1 MTGHNSKIKID
12 FLSFTFTPEP
22 LKRITELAK
31 QGALLKAIPRFDVK
45 SSVLAAAMPAPAV
58 DGMIFRRPAPALP
71 APASRLEK
79 AEQRLRAAAYPEPLY
94 VVQPETEQPEV
105 VTLSM
110 TQAMETVLSS
120 RYTARA
126 DIHRELKAVCSS
138 LLDFSEFEVNPDGKY
153 WDAYNDLIHCY
164 GVQFLDALC
173 CSELEIFFEEL
184 NYQIGVPIPAPRFT
198 VRHRRGGLHGYS
210 YSGDI
215 LIDGVAC
222 GLVAW
227 GAANHG
233 CMVSFTGAGCDG
245 LDFDALH
252 RVISVVPGLR
262 ITRVDLALDDYS
274 GSVIS
279 YLRAVEAA
287 ELGHFHPARGTAPK
301 WMAIQ
306 AGEFI
311 PEVHNAMA
319 KRFGMIAS
327 AGCSFYVGSRANG
340 KCARIYEK
348 GKQMESEEHPNWVR
362 AEGELH
368 SKDRIIP
375 LDVLINPDPYF
386 AGMYPQ
392 FAKWLD
398 DMAEEIT
405 EPVRITT
412 FKNKFKTCRD
422 NAVVNMSRMAGRL
435 VNFLKHVEG
444 LSDASIVRQ
453 LTAHLTPDDIPTR
466 LLMPL
471 PPELEELASFEPKSM
486 GINNPSGEL
495 SYV

>member
-1 MTGHNSKIKID
+1 
-12 FLSFTFTPEP
+12 
-22 LKRITELAK
+22 
-31 QGALLKAIPRFDVK
+31 
-45 SSVLAAAMPAPAV
+45 
-58 DGMIFRRPAPALP
+58 
-71 APASRLEK
+71 
-79 AEQRLRAAAYPEPLY
+79 
-94 VVQPETEQPEV
+94 
-105 VTLSM
+105 
-110 TQAMETVLSS
+110 METVLASQ
-120 RYTARA
+120 YTARA

-138 LLDFSEFEVNPDGKY
+138 LLDFSEFEVNPSGKY
-153 WDAYNDLIHCY
+153 WEAYNDLIHSY
-164 GVQFLDALC
+164 GVQFLDSLC
-173 CSELEIFFEEL
+173 CSELEIFIDEL
-184 NYQIGVPIPAPRFT
+184 NHQIGVPIPAPRFT
-198 VRHRRGGLHGYS
+198 FRHRRGGLHGYS

-215 LIDGVAC
+215 LIDGIAC

-245 LDFDALH
+245 LDFHALH
-252 RVISVVPGLR
+252 NVIAVVPGVR

-287 ELGHFHPARGTAPK
+287 ELGNFHPARGMAPK

-311 PEVHNAMA
+311 PEVHNAMS
-319 KRFGMIAS
+319 KRFGLIAS
-327 AGCSFYVGSRANG
+327 SGCSFYVGSRANG

-348 GKQMESEEHPNWVR
+348 GKQMESADYPNWVR

-392 FAKWLD
+392 FSKWL
-398 DMAEEIT
+398 AEIVQEEI

-422 NAVVNMSRMAGRL
+422 NAVMNMSRMAGRL
-435 VNFLKHVEG
+435 VNWLAKVEG
-444 LSDASIVRQ
+444 LSPEKIVNQ
-453 LTAHLTPDDIPTR
+453 LTAHLGENDVPAR
-466 LLMPL
+466 LMLPL
-471 PPELEELASFEPKSM
+471 PPELDELPVFST
-486 GINNPSGEL
+486 
-495 SYV
+495 

>member
-1 MTGHNSKIKID
+1 MTGHNSKTKID

-31 QGALLKAIPRFDVK
+31 QGALLKAIPRFDIK
-45 SSVLAAAMPAPAV
+45 SSVLVAALPAPAV
-58 DGMIFRRPAPALP
+58 DGMIFRRPVPALP
-71 APASRLEK
+71 APKNRFEK
-79 AEQRLRAAAYPEPLY
+79 ADQHLRALAYPEPLY
-94 VVQPETEQPEV
+94 VLQSEQETPAV
-105 VTLSM
+105 ITPSM
-110 TQAMETVLSS
+110 TEAMETVLASQ
-120 RYTARA
+120 YTTRA

-153 WDAYNDLIHCY
+153 WNAYNDLIHNY
-164 GVQFLDALC
+164 GGQFLDALC
-173 CSELEIFFEEL
+173 CSELEIFFDEL
-184 NYQIGVPIPAPRFT
+184 NHQIGVPIPAPRFT

-215 LIDGVAC
+215 LIDGIAC

-245 LDFDALH
+245 LDFGALH

-287 ELGHFHPARGTAPK
+287 EIGNFHPARGTAPK

-311 PEVHNAMA
+311 PEVHNAMR

-327 AGCSFYVGSRANG
+327 SGCSFYVGSRANG

-348 GKQMESEEHPNWVR
+348 GKQMQSAEYPHWVR

-392 FAKWLD
+392 FSKWLYD
-398 DMAEEIT
+398 VSKNEI

-422 NAVVNMSRMAGRL
+422 NAVTNMSKIAGRL
-435 VNFLKHVEG
+435 VNWLKHVEG
-444 LSDASIVRQ
+444 LTDASIVSQ
-453 LTAHLTPDDIPTR
+453 LTSHLTPDDVPMR
-466 LLMPL
+466 LVLPL
-471 PPELEELASFEPKSM
+471 PPELDGLTIFEP
-486 GINNPSGEL
+486 N
-495 SYV
+495 

>member
-398 DMAEEIT
+398 EMAEEIT

-471 PPELEELASFEPKSM
+471 PPELDELASFEPKSM

>member
-1 MTGHNSKIKID
+1 MTGHNPKTKID

-31 QGALLKAIPRFDVK
+31 QGALLKAIPRFDIK

-58 DGMIFRRPAPALP
+58 DGMIFRRPVPALP
-71 APASRLEK
+71 APANRLEK
-79 AEQRLRAAAYPEPLY
+79 AGQRLRAVAYPEPLY
-94 VVQPETEQPEV
+94 VAKSEDETPAV
-105 VTLSM
+105 ITPSM
-110 TQAMETVLSS
+110 TQAMETVLASQ
-120 RYTARA
+120 YTTRA

-138 LLDFSEFEVNPDGKY
+138 LLDFSEFEVNPNGKY
-153 WDAYNDLIHCY
+153 WDAYNDLIHNY

-173 CSELEIFFEEL
+173 CSELEIFFDEL
-184 NYQIGVPIPAPRFT
+184 NHQIGVPIPAPRFA

-215 LIDGVAC
+215 LIDGIAC

-245 LDFDALH
+245 LDFGALH

-287 ELGHFHPARGTAPK
+287 EIGNFHPARGTAPK

-311 PEVHNAMA
+311 PEVHNAMR

-327 AGCSFYVGSRANG
+327 AGCSFYIGSRING

-348 GKQMESEEHPNWVR
+348 GKQMQSAEHPNWVR

-368 SKDRIIP
+368 SKDRQIP
-375 LDVLINPDPYF
+375 LDVLVNPDPYF

-392 FAKWLD
+392 FSIWL
-398 DMAEEIT
+398 AAISENEI

-422 NAVVNMSRMAGRL
+422 NAVTNMSKMAGRL
-435 VNFLKHVEG
+435 VNWLKHVEG
-444 LSDASIVRQ
+444 LTDASIVRQ
-453 LTAHLTPDDIPTR
+453 LTAHLTPDDVPAR
-466 LLMPL
+466 LLLPL
-471 PPELEELASFEPKSM
+471 PPELDTLAIFEP
-486 GINNPSGEL
+486 N
-495 SYV
+495 

>member
-1 MTGHNSKIKID
+1 MTGHNPKTKID

-31 QGALLKAIPRFDVK
+31 QGCLLKAIPRFEVK
-45 SSVLAAAMPAPAV
+45 SSALSAAL
-58 DGMIFRRPAPALP
+58 PALP
-71 APASRLEK
+71 AGSAVYRRPSEPLSAPKNRYE
-79 AEQRLRAAAYPEPLY
+79 AADQHLRELAYPEPLY
-94 VVQPETEQPEV
+94 SKPEPESSAII
-105 VTLSM
+105 TSSM
-110 TQAMETVLSS
+110 TEAMEIVLASQ
-120 RYTARA
+120 YKARS
-126 DIHRELKAVCSS
+126 DIHRELKAVCST

-153 WDAYNDLIHCY
+153 WDAYNDLIHSY
-164 GVQFLDALC
+164 GVQFLDTIC
-173 CSELEIFFEEL
+173 CNELELFIEEL
-184 NYQIGVPIPAPRFT
+184 NYQVGVPIPAPRFAL
-198 VRHRRGGLHGYS
+198 RHRRGGLHGYS

-215 LIDGVAC
+215 LIDGIAC

-245 LDFDALH
+245 LDFGALH
-252 RVISVVPGLR
+252 RVIAMVPGIR

-287 ELGHFHPARGTAPK
+287 ELGHFHPARGMAPK

-311 PEVHNAMA
+311 PEVHNAMG

-327 AGCSFYVGSRANG
+327 SGCSFYVGSRANG
-340 KCARIYEK
+340 KCGRIYEK
-348 GKQMESEEHPNWVR
+348 GKQMESVEYPFWVR

-392 FAKWLD
+392 FSKWLAD
-398 DMAEEIT
+398 VSKDEI

-422 NAVVNMSRMAGRL
+422 NAVTNMSRMAGRL
-435 VNFLKHVEG
+435 VNYLKNVEG
-444 LSDASIVRQ
+444 LTGDSIVRQ
-453 LTAHLTPDDIPTR
+453 LIGQLGPDDVPVR

-471 PPELEELASFEPKSM
+471 PPELDELPLFEP
-486 GINNPSGEL
+486 N
-495 SYV
+495 

>member
-1 MTGHNSKIKID
+1 MTGHNSQTKID

-31 QGALLKAIPRFDVK
+31 QGALLKAIPSFVIK
-45 SSVLAAAMPAPAV
+45 SAALSAV
-58 DGMIFRRPAPALP
+58 LP
-71 APASRLEK
+71 APAAGNMVYRRPAAPLPAPKNRYE
-79 AEQRLRAAAYPEPLY
+79 AADQHLRVLAYPEPLY
-94 VVQPETEQPEV
+94 VKPEEDKPAVITP
-105 VTLSM
+105 SM
-110 TQAMETVLSS
+110 TQAMETVLASQ
-120 RYTARA
+120 YKDRA

-138 LLDFSEFEVNPDGKY
+138 LLDFSEFEVNPEGKY
-153 WDAYNDLIHCY
+153 WEAYNDLIHSY
-164 GVQFLDALC
+164 GVQFLDSLC
-173 CSELEIFFEEL
+173 CSELEIFIDEL
-184 NYQIGVPIPAPRFT
+184 NHQVGVPIPAPRFAF
-198 VRHRRGGLHGYS
+198 RHRRGGLHGYS

-215 LIDGVAC
+215 LIDGIAC

-245 LDFDALH
+245 LDFGALH
-252 RVISVVPGLR
+252 RVIAMVPGVR

-274 GSVIS
+274 GASIS

-287 ELGHFHPARGTAPK
+287 ELGYFHPARGMAPK

-319 KRFGMIAS
+319 KRFGLIAS
-327 AGCSFYVGSRANG
+327 SGCSFYVGSRANG

-348 GKQMESEEHPNWVR
+348 GKQMQSAEYPNWVR

-392 FAKWLD
+392 FSKWL
-398 DMAEEIT
+398 AEVTKDIV

-412 FKNKFKTCRD
+412 FKNKFKTSRD
-422 NAVVNMSRMAGRL
+422 NAVTNMARMAGRL
-435 VNFLKHVEG
+435 VNWLKNVEG
-444 LSDASIVRQ
+444 LADASIVRQ
-453 LTAHLTPDDIPTR
+453 LISHLGPDDIPAR

-471 PPELEELASFEPKSM
+471 PPELDNLLIFEP
-486 GINNPSGEL
+486 N
-495 SYV
+495 

>member
-1 MTGHNSKIKID
+1 MTGHSPKTKID

-31 QGALLKAIPRFDVK
+31 QGCLLKAIPRFEVK
-45 SSVLAAAMPAPAV
+45 SSALSAALPELATGSAV
-58 DGMIFRRPAPALP
+58 YRRPSEPLP
-71 APASRLEK
+71 APKNRYEA
-79 AEQRLRAAAYPEPLY
+79 ADQHLRALAYPEPLY
-94 VVQPETEQPEV
+94 SKPEPESS
-105 VTLSM
+105 TIITSSM
-110 TQAMETVLSS
+110 TEAMEIVLASQ
-120 RYTARA
+120 YKARA
-126 DIHRELKAVCSS
+126 DIHRELKAVCST

-153 WDAYNDLIHCY
+153 WDSYNDLIHSY
-164 GVQFLDALC
+164 GVQFLDTIC
-173 CSELEIFFEEL
+173 CNELELFIDEL
-184 NYQIGVPIPAPRFT
+184 NYQVGVPIPAPRFAF
-198 VRHRRGGLHGYS
+198 RHRRGGLHGYS

-215 LIDGVAC
+215 LIDGIAC

-245 LDFDALH
+245 LDFGALH
-252 RVISVVPGLR
+252 RVISVVPGIR

-274 GSVIS
+274 GSAIS

-287 ELGHFHPARGTAPK
+287 ELGHFHPARGMAPK

-311 PEVHNAMA
+311 PEVHNAMG

-327 AGCSFYVGSRANG
+327 SGCSFYVGSRANG
-340 KCARIYEK
+340 KCGRIYEK
-348 GKQMESEEHPNWVR
+348 GKQMESAEYPDWVR

-392 FAKWLD
+392 FSKWL
-398 DMAEEIT
+398 AEVSKDKI

-422 NAVVNMSRMAGRL
+422 NAVTNMSRMAGRL
-435 VNFLKHVEG
+435 VNYLKNVEG
-444 LSDASIVRQ
+444 LASDSIVRQ
-453 LTAHLTPDDIPTR
+453 LIGQLGPDDVPVR

-471 PPELEELASFEPKSM
+471 PPELDEIPLFEP
-486 GINNPSGEL
+486 N
-495 SYV
+495 

>member
-1 MTGHNSKIKID
+1 MTGHDPKVKID

-31 QGALLKAIPRFDVK
+31 QGALLKAIPRFDMK
-45 SSVLAAAMPAPAV
+45 SSVLSAAMSAPAV
-58 DGMIFRRPAPALP
+58 DGLIYRRPVPAVSAPETRAQ
-71 APASRLEK
+71 AT
-79 AEQRLRAAAYPEPLY
+79 EQRLRAVAYPEPLY
-94 VVQPETEQPEV
+94 VQAEPDVPSV
-105 VTLSM
+105 VTPSM
-110 TQAMETVLSS
+110 TQAMETVLASQ
-120 RYTARA
+120 YTARA

-153 WDAYNDLIHCY
+153 WEAYNDLIHSY
-164 GVQFLDALC
+164 GVQFLDSLC
-173 CSELEIFFEEL
+173 CSELEIFIDEL
-184 NYQIGVPIPAPRFT
+184 NHQIGVPIPAPRFT
-198 VRHRRGGLHGYS
+198 FRHRRGGLHGYS

-215 LIDGVAC
+215 LIDGIAC

-245 LDFDALH
+245 LDFHALH
-252 RVISVVPGLR
+252 NVIAVVPGVR

-311 PEVHNAMA
+311 PEIHNSMR

-327 AGCSFYVGSRANG
+327 SGCSFYIGSRANG

-348 GKQMESEEHPNWVR
+348 GKQMESAEYPNWVR

-392 FAKWLD
+392 FSKWL
-398 DMAEEIT
+398 AEIVQEEI

-422 NAVVNMSRMAGRL
+422 NAVMNMSRMAGRL
-435 VNFLKHVEG
+435 VNWLKNVEG
-444 LSDASIVRQ
+444 LTDASIVRQ
-453 LTAHLTPDDIPTR
+453 LTAHLGPDDVPAR

-471 PPELEELASFEPKSM
+471 PPELDDLLSFEP
-486 GINNPSGEL
+486 N
-495 SYV
+495 

>member
-1 MTGHNSKIKID
+1 MTGHNPKTKID

-22 LKRITELAK
+22 LRRITELAK

-45 SSVLAAAMPAPAV
+45 SSVLAAVIPAPAV
-58 DGMIFRRPAPALP
+58 DGLIYRRPAPALP
-71 APASRLEK
+71 APATRLEK

-94 VVQPETEQPEV
+94 VNQEEDKPAVITP
-105 VTLSM
+105 SM
-110 TQAMETVLSS
+110 TQAMETVLASQ
-120 RYTARA
+120 YKARA

-153 WDAYNDLIHCY
+153 WDSYSDLIHSY
-164 GVQFLDALC
+164 GLQFLDSLC
-173 CSELEIFFEEL
+173 CSELEIFIDEL
-184 NYQIGVPIPAPRFT
+184 NHQIGVPIPAPRFT
-198 VRHRRGGLHGYS
+198 FRHRRGGLHGYS

-215 LIDGVAC
+215 LIDGIAC

-245 LDFDALH
+245 LDFGALH
-252 RVISVVPGLR
+252 RVIAVVPGVR

-287 ELGHFHPARGTAPK
+287 ELGNFHPARGMAPK

-311 PEVHNAMA
+311 PEIHNAMA
-319 KRFGMIAS
+319 KRFGLIAS
-327 AGCSFYVGSRANG
+327 SGCSFYVGSRANG

-348 GKQMESEEHPNWVR
+348 GKQMESAEYPDWVR

-392 FAKWLD
+392 FSKWL
-398 DMAEEIT
+398 AEIIKDEV

-422 NAVVNMSRMAGRL
+422 NAVINMSRMAGRL
-435 VNFLKHVEG
+435 VNWMKTVEG
-444 LSDASIVRQ
+444 LTDASIVRQ
-453 LTAHLTPDDIPTR
+453 LTAHLGPDDVPAR

-471 PPELEELASFEPKSM
+471 PPELDDLPIFEP
-486 GINNPSGEL
+486 N
-495 SYV
+495 

>member
-398 DMAEEIT
+398 EMAEEIT